1 MNDKNIKESFGKILV
16 VDDEETMRR
25 SLADILRLEGYHVN
39 AVSSGEA
46 ALEAL
51 RAANRPGVNLAQEG
65 YDVMLLDLK
74 MPGMDGLEVLRAASR
89 IAPDTMYILLT
100 AHGSLES
107 AIDAIHYQ
115 AHDYL
120 LKPASPQQIVNSV
133 TKAIGRRAE
142 LLHKRALLE
151 QRRSTV
157 SQSQN
162 GEVED
167 DSSLLLGRNSSQVY
181 SAPKTTLSSSAL
193 TRPEIDMRPTL
204 EPRLIALANDVVV
217 DLARRE
223 VWRPQTPV
231 SKMASGNMPG
241 EEKAAS
247 GNPPGPG
254 LHTGGTAGDKVRLT
268 PTEGK
273 LLKVLLEN
281 RGRVL
286 THRELVLMVQGYEV
300 TDWEAPEVLRPL
312 VSRLRQKLKRFPEG
326 ESWIVNVRG
335 TGYVLERRQKD
346 HGPTDGVER
355 RQNRSF

>member
-1 MNDKNIKESFGKILV
+1 
-16 VDDEETMRR
+16 
-25 SLADILRLEGYHVN
+25 
-39 AVSSGEA
+39 
-46 ALEAL
+46 
-51 RAANRPGVNLAQEG
+51 
-65 YDVMLLDLK
+65 
-74 MPGMDGLEVLRAASR
+74 
-89 IAPDTMYILLT
+89 
-100 AHGSLES
+100 
-107 AIDAIHYQ
+107 
-115 AHDYL
+115 
-120 LKPASPQQIVNSV
+120 
-133 TKAIGRRAE
+133 
-142 LLHKRALLE
+142 
-151 QRRSTV
+151 
-157 SQSQN
+157 
-162 GEVED
+162 
-167 DSSLLLGRNSSQVY
+167 
-181 SAPKTTLSSSAL
+181 
-193 TRPEIDMRPTL
+193 MRPTL

-247 GNPPGPG
+247 GNTPGPG